1 VLSKLEKIVADLVEP
16 HIEVSMDRV
25 NSFRP
30 RYTFIGQIA
39 ISRMISTED
48 ISHSHCKYC
57 LVRRTLIRMYRDVIQ
72 MCERRIEALED

>member
-1 VLSKLEKIVADLVEP
+1 MLSKLEKIVADLGEP
-16 HIEVSMDRV
+16 HIEVLVDRF
-25 NSFRP
+25 NRP
-30 RYTFIGQIA
+30 NYTFMGRIG